1 MTEDE
6 IGEMKAE
13 FKAIEERRLL
23 AREKEELERKEQQRK
38 SDAGGC
44 C

>member
-6 IGEMKAE
+6 IGEMKTE
-13 FKAIEERRLL
+13 IQEIEKRRAL
-23 AREKEELERKEQQRK
+23 AREKEEGERKEQQRK